1 MPNGNGKTF
10 FCHWSRPDSERNK
23 KPIKIKE
30 ALVLTF
36 RSNLG
41 LCHPTTELA
50 CVEGKVEH
58 QILPD
63 MATQFNCNFAVYR

>member
-1 MPNGNGKTF
+1 MRICLDSLLAACHVMPNGNGKTF

-50 CVEGKVEH
+50 
-58 QILPD
+58 
-63 MATQFNCNFAVYR
+63 